1 MMSLLLAQDYGN
13 SVELIQLY
21 MQNNVKKGY
30 IVHGSFL
37 PPWLTLVT
45 RKLLKSITTA
55 YTFSFAF
62 QFSFLLEA
70 EGQKANTQ
78 MHKQS
83 NNGLDAPTSRG
94 SEGNPSDASHLTCNL
109 YMWIH
114 SYRSQLFYI
123 FTSLECGHETK
134 KRVSQGWSLQVFG
147 IKYAINDFLCMV
159 FSVTYYL
166 ELCNVITLSI
176 GLHCYQQRLN
186 RLFGHY
192 RTYTKLTLLG

>member
-1 MMSLLLAQDYGN
+1 M
-13 SVELIQLY
+13 
-21 MQNNVKKGY
+21 
-30 IVHGSFL
+30 VHSCLHGWPWSHESCLNLL
-37 PPWLTLVT
+37 PPRALFP
-45 RKLLKSITTA
+45 LL
-55 YTFSFAF
+55 F